1 MLTLTGLLND
11 LVAADRE
18 GNWEDHLQV
27 IQILL
32 PFFMSGSINY
42 LRYGYGYLE
51 KMRSFSMKSQKCK
64 NTCKREYVVKTNAT
78 YFEAVAADITWIQRS
93 KRGLER
99 IRRQTKHQTYA
110 TAWEL
115 SYQEV
120 PAISKGYG

>member
-51 KMRSFSMKSQKCK
+51 KMRKLF
-64 NTCKREYVVKTNAT
+64 
-78 YFEAVAADITWIQRS
+78 
-93 KRGLER
+93 
-99 IRRQTKHQTYA
+99 H
-110 TAWEL
+110 
-115 SYQEV
+115 EV
-120 PAISKGYG
+120 PEVQKHLQERTCSENKCNIL